1 MSARIW
7 LVACFA
13 VCFLVS
19 GGVVAQER
27 QTPQNQ
33 TEVLLSYAPVVKLV
47 APSVVNVYATTITQQ
62 AASPFANDPFFQR
75 FFGNNSP
82 LMQRRPKETQ
92 SLGSGVIVDAI
103 GIILTNSHV
112 VADATDI
119 RISLADT
126 REYEVDLL
134 LDDPKTDLAV
144 LRIRD
149 TGGKSF
155 PALEF
160 ANSDNLEV
168 GDLVLALGNPFG
180 VGQTVTSGIVSA
192 LARTGVQT
200 SDYGFF
206 IQTDA
211 AINPGNSGG
220 ALVDMRG
227 KLVGINSAIFTRSGG
242 SLGIGFAI
250 PGNMARIVA
259 EAGAKDGQIIRPWF
273 GALMQAVTTD
283 IADSLG
289 IDPPR
294 GALITEIA
302 KDGPADI
309 AGLLSGDVIISL
321 DSVAIGDPPSFDYR
335 MATKPIGGEAVVEF
349 VRGGKTRMAHVKLEP
364 FPEDRFSLQAEISG
378 NTRFAGVTAQV
389 LNPVLAQE
397 LGLSLDTKGIVLVDV
412 IAGSPAVRL
421 GLRKGDVILELN
433 GQKMTDLDRFGS
445 LASTRPRAWQIV
457 LRRGNQ
463 IIRSTVP
470 G

>member
-1 MSARIW
+1 MSARFG
-7 LVACFA
+7 LV
-13 VCFLVS
+13 VTLVIS
-19 GGVVAQER
+19 LLVTGNIVAQER
-27 QTPQNQ
+27 QVPQSQ
-33 TEVLLSYAPVVKLV
+33 ADVQLSYAPVVKLV

-62 AASPFANDPFFQR
+62 AVSPFANDPFFQR
-75 FFGNNSP
+75 FFGNKGP
-82 LMQRRPKETQ
+82 LLQRRPKETQ
-92 SLGSGVIVDAI
+92 SLGSGVIVGSD

-149 TGGKSF
+149 AGGRTF
-155 PALEF
+155 PAIEYG
-160 ANSDNLEV
+160 NSDALEV

-259 EAGAKDGQIIRPWF
+259 EAGAEDGQIIRPWF
-273 GALMQAVTTD
+273 GALMQGVNTD

-302 KDGPADI
+302 KDGPADD
-309 AGLLSGDVIISL
+309 AGLASGDVILSL
-321 DSVAIGDPPSFDYR
+321 DGVAVSDPASFDYR
-335 MATKPIGGEAVVEF
+335 MATKPIGGTAVVEF
-349 VRGGKTRMAHVKLEP
+349 VRGGKSNVTSVKLEP

-378 NTRFAGVTAQV
+378 NTRFAGVVAQV
-389 LNPVLAQE
+389 MTPVLAQE
-397 LGLSLDTKGIVLVDV
+397 MGLSLDAKGIVLVEV
-412 IAGSPAVRL
+412 APGSPASRL
-421 GLRKGDVILELN
+421 GLHQGDVILELN
-433 GQKMTDLDRFGS
+433 GQQMIDLDRFGS
-445 LASTRPRAWQIV
+445 LASTRQRTWHIV